1 MVVAALRRYRTPAL
15 ITISSVVVLGAL
27 FALALSAQN
36 SAQFGR
42 LQPWILLLSVLGVVA
57 LSALLARKI
66 LQLVH
71 AWRDHVPGSRLTV
84 RTVTVFGFLVAI
96 PLLTVYLF
104 SLEFLNRGIDSWF
117 RVEIRQ
123 GLNDALVL
131 SRAALDL
138 RMREYS
144 ERTERFAQRI
154 ASAPVPE
161 AIVALDEERR
171 NSGAVEIVL
180 YGQHERIIAAS
191 SRTVPDALPQRPPA
205 DVIRQVSEGRT
216 YVSLEPIC
224 DGIYVIRYD

>member
-1 MVVAALRRYRTPAL
+1 MVAATLTRYRTPAL
-15 ITISSVVVLGAL
+15 IAISSVVVLGAL
-27 FALALSAQN
+27 IALALSAQN

-42 LQPWILLLSVLGVVA
+42 LQPWILLVSVLGVGV
-57 LSALLARKI
+57 LSVMLARKV
-66 LQLVH
+66 LQLAR
-71 AWRDHVPGSRLTV
+71 AWRDHVPGSRLTA
-84 RTVTVFGFLVAI
+84 RTVTVFGVLVAV

-154 ASAPVPE
+154 AGLPAAE
-161 AIVALDEERR
+161 AIAALDEERR
-171 NSGAVEIVL
+171 ASGAVELVL
-180 YGQHERIIAAS
+180 YGQHERILAAS
-191 SRTVPDALPQRPPA
+191 SRAVPDALPARPPA
-205 DVIRQVSEGRT
+205 DVIDRKSV
-216 YVSLEPIC
+216 V
-224 DGIYVIRYD
+224 

>member
-1 MVVAALRRYRTPAL
+1 MVAATLRSYRTPAL
-15 ITISSVVVLGAL
+15 IAISSIVVLGAL
-27 FALALSAQN
+27 FTLALSAQN

-42 LQPWILLLSVLGVVA
+42 LQPWILLVSVFGVVA
-57 LSALLARKI
+57 LSVMLARKV
-66 LQLVH
+66 LQLVR
-71 AWRDHVPGSRLTV
+71 AFRDHVPGSRLTA
-84 RTVTVFGFLVAI
+84 RTVTVFGILVAI

-154 ASAPVPE
+154 AEAPVSCRSSGVSGTEPSQWRKSTSARGPSGNGRATNFLAE
-161 AIVALDEERR
+161 RDLNCRSWLVAI
-171 NSGAVEIVL
+171 
-180 YGQHERIIAAS
+180 
-191 SRTVPDALPQRPPA
+191 
-205 DVIRQVSEGRT
+205 
-216 YVSLEPIC
+216 
-224 DGIYVIRYD
+224 